1 MSSINTNV
9 SSMLARRVLG
19 QQQSMMTQTLERLST
34 GVSINRG
41 SDNPAGLIASES
53 LRAEKAAINAAIGN
67 AERAEQM
74 VNIAAVSY
82 THLTLPTTPYV

>member
-74 VNIAAVSY
+74 VNIAEGG
-82 THLTLPTTPYV
+82 LQEINNLLDNQ

>member
-19 QQQSMMTQTLERLST
+19 QQQSMMTQPLERLST
-34 GVSINRG
+34 GVAINRG

-53 LRAEKAAINAAIGN
+53 LRAEKAAINAATAMPNVPSNGQH
-67 AERAEQM
+67 RRGWSSRDQQP
-74 VNIAAVSY
+74 
-82 THLTLPTTPYV
+82 LG

>member
-53 LRAEKAAINAAIGN
+53 LRAEKAAINAAIG
-67 AERAEQM
+67 QM
-74 VNIAAVSY
+74 
-82 THLTLPTTPYV
+82 TLDQR

>member
-41 SDNPAGLIASES
+41 SDNPAGLIA
-53 LRAEKAAINAAIGN
+53 
-67 AERAEQM
+67 
-74 VNIAAVSY
+74 
-82 THLTLPTTPYV
+82 

>member
-41 SDNPAGLIASES
+41 SDNPAGLIASELS
-53 LRAEKAAINAAIGN
+53 LIHI
-67 AERAEQM
+67 
-74 VNIAAVSY
+74 
-82 THLTLPTTPYV
+82 

>member
-41 SDNPAGLIASES
+41 SDNPAGLRS
-53 LRAEKAAINAAIGN
+53 
-67 AERAEQM
+67 Q
-74 VNIAAVSY
+74 AVVLQPRPVLVR
-82 THLTLPTTPYV
+82 TQCLLYVSG